1 MKIFKPFFLTLV
13 LVVGFGCFCDCPEI
27 TGDYYNILG
36 FDSLIHTQLKND
48 EFSYLTDNDTIDFTD
63 YKGLEFS
70 FNSEFTFGKNET
82 PATPFDFS
90 LTNTAYGTSCNCI
103 YNGDRGSLQKVEAF
117 DIITINDFDSLH
129 LANDT
134 ITEYFI
140 TEYDMPLDSFLIQ
153 NQNRLFGS
161 WRQVGDEE
169 DKLKFRLLLLEQP
182 KIDDLFQ
189 VKVNIELDNGVVYSM
204 ESDAIIIE

>member
-1 MKIFKPFFLTLV
+1 
-13 LVVGFGCFCDCPEI
+13 LVVFANAPKLRVLI
-27 TGDYYNILG
+27 NNILG
-36 FDSLIHTQLKND
+36 LDNLRHTQLKNN
-48 EFSYLTDNDTIDFTD
+48 EFSYLAENDTVGFTD

-70 FNSEFTFGKNET
+70 FNLEFTFGKNEI

-90 LTNTAYGTSCNCI
+90 LTNIAYGTSCNCI

-117 DIITINDFDSLH
+117 DIIIINDFDSLH

-153 NQNRLFGS
+153 NQNRLFGP
-161 WRQVGDEE
+161 WGQVGDEE
-169 DKLKFRLLLLEQP
+169 DELKFRLLLLEQP
-182 KIDDLFQ
+182 KIDGLFQ
-189 VKVNIELDNGVVYSM
+189 VKVNIELDNGAVYSM
-204 ESDAIIIE
+204 ESDAIFIK